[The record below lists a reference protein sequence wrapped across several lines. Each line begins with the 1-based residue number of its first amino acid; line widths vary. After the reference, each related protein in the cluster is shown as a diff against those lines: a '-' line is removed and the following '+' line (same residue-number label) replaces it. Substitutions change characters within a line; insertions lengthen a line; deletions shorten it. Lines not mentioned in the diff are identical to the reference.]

1 MPRSLRTMKAKR
13 LKRLTQRIRFFF
25 RKGDEDHIKS
35 TTGKAEGGTKINGTP
50 GARGAGMS
58 IHPQD
63 NVDGTLNTVDAVF
76 KSMIFGEISKDNSIT
91 GEKKERAPARTD
103 KGGLSLDLSSSNRG
117 RRRLVRRITSREE
130 VKEKV
135 VNDSFRYQR
144 ETRYSRQ
151 VSLYSDVE
159 VDGDETDAPDT
170 TDKHKKGQ
178 SRLYVSDI
186 SMYNYLKD

>member
-25 RKGDEDHIKS
+25 RKGDEGHSKS
-35 TTGKAEGGTKINGTP
+35 TTGKAEGDTKNIGTP
-50 GARGAGMS
+50 GAGGAGVS

-63 NVDGTLNTVDAVF
+63 DVDGTLNPVDAVF
-76 KSMIFGEISKDNSIT
+76 KSMIFGEISRDNSTT
-91 GEKKERAPARTD
+91 GERKEHAPARTD
-103 KGGLSLDLSSSNRG
+103 KGGLSLDLSSPNRG
-117 RRRLVRRITSREE
+117 RHRLVRRITSREE
-130 VKEKV
+130 VKEHV
-135 VNDSFRYQR
+135 VNGSFRSQR

-178 SRLYVSDI
+178 NSFPF
-186 SMYNYLKD
+186 

>member
-25 RKGDEDHIKS
+25 RKGDEDHSKS
-35 TTGKAEGGTKINGTP
+35 TTGKAEWGTKNNGTP
-50 GARGAGMS
+50 GAGGAGVS

-63 NVDGTLNTVDAVF
+63 NVDGTLNPVDAVF
-76 KSMIFGEISKDNSIT
+76 KSMIFGEISRDNSTT
-91 GEKKERAPARTD
+91 GERKEHAPARTD
-103 KGGLSLDLSSSNRG
+103 KGGLSLDLSSPNRG
-117 RRRLVRRITSREE
+117 RHRLVRRITSREE
-130 VKEKV
+130 VKEQV
-135 VNDSFRYQR
+135 VNGSFRSQR

-178 SRLYVSDI
+178 NSLPF
-186 SMYNYLKD
+186 LKRFQKE

>member
-25 RKGDEDHIKS
+25 RKGDEDHSKS
-35 TTGKAEGGTKINGTP
+35 TTGKAEGDTKNIGTP
-50 GARGAGMS
+50 GARGAGVS

-63 NVDGTLNTVDAVF
+63 NVDGTLNPVDAVF
-76 KSMIFGEISKDNSIT
+76 KSMIFGEISRDNSTT
-91 GEKKERAPARTD
+91 GERKEHAPARTD
-103 KGGLSLDLSSSNRG
+103 KGGLSLDLSSPNRG
-117 RRRLVRRITSREE
+117 RRRE
-130 VKEKV
+130 VKEQV
-135 VNDSFRYQR
+135 VNGSFRSQR

-170 TDKHKKGQ
+170 TEKHKKGQ
-178 SRLYVSDI
+178 NSLPF
-186 SMYNYLKD
+186 